1 MKTPLR
7 LNPLSY
13 FSLLLVAATGLCLAV
28 LLMASYH
35 APRIGTLP
43 PSFSF
48 QEVYLLSEPWAFEAG
63 GYRLRLP
70 ENAVIVPVYNKDTL
84 IGFTFQAESGTVLS
98 PASAGRERVSGGFL
112 FMDNETFLQTKGETL
127 FTPVADR
134 TLKNRLSLEA
144 RQLVVFPAVQA
155 VVHPRLFLPDGE
167 RDYAYLESN
176 GVFGSRDLSLLEENR
191 PWLVTFFGLQFLL
204 ALLVTQMLTLD
215 LSPPRS
221 LAVVLK
227 TFPPG
232 RDVAAA
238 GAAILLLFLL
248 HGYLGL
254 SAAAFDA
261 ALHPAALLA
270 YLAVLLPLALLNWRG
285 VITRQSFGLTGKN
298 IGRGLAIALF
308 LALILTA
315 FSTLSLPRGLT
326 VEIPR
331 AAASLFGLIFLPALA
346 RELFWRGFVQ
356 TLLERAAGR
365 WGGLLLATFLAS
377 GFYLLL
383 AWTQTPER
391 LTNAAGQ
398 LELFFFLPGLTLLLG
413 YVYLRSRNVL
423 NAALLHALILFIAKT
438 LVF

>member
-28 LLMASYH
+28 LLTASFQ

-43 PSFSF
+43 PVFSF
-48 QEVYLLSEPWAFEAG
+48 QEVYLSEPWTFEAG
-63 GYRLRLP
+63 EYRFRLP
-70 ENAVIVPVYNKDTL
+70 ENAVIAPVYNADTF
-84 IGFTFQAESGTVLS
+84 IGFTFQAENGTVLS

-112 FMDNETFLQTKGETL
+112 AMDNETFLQTKGKAL
-127 FTPVADR
+127 FTPVPDR
-134 TLKNRLSLEA
+134 TLKNRLVLEA
-144 RQLVVFPAVQA
+144 RQLLVFPVVQA

-167 RDYAYLESN
+167 RDYAYLENN
-176 GVFGSRDLSLLEENR
+176 GVIGTRDFSLLEENR

-204 ALLVTQMLTLD
+204 ALLVTQLLTLD
-215 LSPPRS
+215 LSPPRP
-221 LAVVLK
+221 LAAALK
-227 TFPPG
+227 TFPSG
-232 RDVAAA
+232 RDAAAA

-261 ALHPAALLA
+261 AFHPAALLA
-270 YLAVLLPLALLNWRG
+270 YLAVLLSLTLLSWRR
-285 VITRQSFGLTGKN
+285 VITRQSFGLTRKN
-298 IGRGLAIALF
+298 TGRGFAVALF

-315 FSTLSLPRGLT
+315 FSALSLPRGLA
-326 VEIPR
+326 VETPR
-331 AAASLFGLIFLPALA
+331 AAASLFGLIFLLALA

-365 WGGLLLATFLAS
+365 WGSLLLATLLAS

-391 LTNAAGQ
+391 LVDAAGQ

-423 NAALLHALILFIAKT
+423 SSALLHALILFIAKT
-438 LVF
+438 LIF